1 MELTRILQQLWSRK
15 LLLAV
20 GLVLALFVTLLANYR
35 LSLSPLS
42 LESRTLSYGSAS
54 TQVLIDTRRSSLA
67 SGSSLPGDLAS
78 RAEVLAQFLSSSE
91 ARASIATQMGVSP
104 DVISIVNAPNT
115 VQGQSSN
122 ASSLVQQ
129 AASQADA
136 GGLSVTYQV
145 QLGTPI
151 VAIFTRA
158 PNADLA
164 LRLAE
169 ASAQSLRQQITVI
182 GDRSGVAALSPDRI
196 VLREVGSPTGGQ
208 VSTTVDKVMV
218 LLVFVVAFGAWCV
231 LILVGG
237 WLRRDWRRVSLERR
251 DSNAVRDSQV

>member
-145 QLGTPI
+145 QLARRSSPSS
-151 VAIFTRA
+151 RA
-158 PNADLA
+158 RRMPTW
-164 LRLAE
+164 RC
-169 ASAQSLRQQITVI
+169 ASR
-182 GDRSGVAALSPDRI
+182 
-196 VLREVGSPTGGQ
+196 
-208 VSTTVDKVMV
+208 KH
-218 LLVFVVAFGAWCV
+218 
-231 LILVGG
+231 
-237 WLRRDWRRVSLERR
+237 LRRAFVSR
-251 DSNAVRDSQV
+251 SP